1 MDSSVFDRE
10 TLLDLSVNIIP
21 LGIMA
26 FFVVLFAVIPAF
38 EFDPVIVT
46 IQMGLI
52 IVPIIGLALL
62 TYYSGRAIAR
72 DEQKI
77 EAGEIETATET
88 KTETGMDT
96 ETNTET
102 DTSE

>member
-26 FFVVLFAVIPAF
+26 FFVILFAVAPAF

-52 IVPIIGLALL
+52 IIPFIGLAII
-62 TYYSGRAIAR
+62 TYYSGRAVAK
-72 DEQKI
+72 DEQKL
-77 EAGEIETATET
+77 EAGEIKTVTETETAMETET
-88 KTETGMDT
+88 ETE
-96 ETNTET
+96 TET
-102 DTSE
+102 DTPE

>member
-26 FFVVLFAVIPAF
+26 FFVILFALASSF
-38 EFDPVIVT
+38 KFDPVIVT

-52 IVPIIGLALL
+52 IFPFVGLAVL
-62 TYYSGRAIAR
+62 TYYSGRAIAK
-72 DEQKI
+72 DEKKI
-77 EAGEIETATET
+77 EAGEIETATEAD
-88 KTETGMDT
+88 DT
-96 ETNTET
+96 E
-102 DTSE
+102 

>member
-26 FFVVLFAVIPAF
+26 FFIILFALASSF
-38 EFDPVIVT
+38 KFDPMIVT

-52 IVPIIGLALL
+52 IIPFVGLAVL
-62 TYYSGRAIAR
+62 TYYSGRAIAK
-72 DEQKI
+72 DEKKI
-77 EAGEIETATET
+77 EAGEIETATEAD
-88 KTETGMDT
+88 DT
-96 ETNTET
+96 E
-102 DTSE
+102 